1 MTMYTSVYKV
11 ISLKAL
17 LRILTE
23 ISFWFSLLKTV
34 KAKGVCF
41 LSFFSS
47 CHKLQ
52 TTNAIYIYSQCFDTI
67 LLFVVVSCSFQR
79 KHWVYCQYQAIE
91 LIYITLSNHC
101 HAARNNFAVVMHVR
115 TNPYLSCIEKKMSKT
130 KTCNYT
136 ETYTALRERAFWGE
150 PGSICQVT
158 SRLFYFFFF
167 FNCYGGYFMQNCCRV
182 HILALDWSTLLFKG
196 LRLVRMLL
204 KDVS

>member
-1 MTMYTSVYKV
+1 M
-11 ISLKAL
+11 
-17 LRILTE
+17 
-23 ISFWFSLLKTV
+23 
-34 KAKGVCF
+34 
-41 LSFFSS
+41 
-47 CHKLQ
+47 
-52 TTNAIYIYSQCFDTI
+52 
-67 LLFVVVSCSFQR
+67 VSCSFQR

-158 SRLFYFFFF
+158 SRLFYFFFSKLLWRLF
-167 FNCYGGYFMQNCCRV
+167 HTKLLQGSYLGSGLIYTTVQRFEVGKNAFKRCLIVSLRMHLFDQNKVKKQWNFRIETKTFY
-182 HILALDWSTLLFKG
+182 ILTC
-196 LRLVRMLL
+196 
-204 KDVS
+204 DVKMNE